1 MTTSSSTDTYLVSD
15 PTGIRYQFKANGATD
30 GTNSYNPYGQCISCT
45 VKTSLGFEDGYTD
58 ANGLIYLVNRDCYR
72 WQTRTMTSRIAA
84 ISIAAVDPR
93 RVAEFWSAALG
104 WEILLLDSTGADIG
118 PPNGLGPIIEFG
130 LVPEKKT
137 MKNRL
142 HFDLRA
148 DGSTQSNELRRLLD
162 LGAQRV
168 DVGQT
173 SEATWVVLAD
183 PEGNEFCLL
192 SRSVQEVPADS

>member
-1 MTTSSSTDTYLVSD
+1 MADSKHDKPNRRHFYSCCRSSQ
-15 PTGIRYQFKANGATD
+15 GGR
-30 GTNSYNPYGQCISCT
+30 
-45 VKTSLGFEDGYTD
+45 
-58 ANGLIYLVNRDCYR
+58 
-72 WQTRTMTSRIAA
+72 
-84 ISIAAVDPR
+84 
-93 RVAEFWSAALG
+93 
-104 WEILLLDSTGADIG
+104 ADIG

-137 MKNRL
+137 VKNRL

-162 LGAQRV
+162 LGAQRI

-192 SRSVQEVPADS
+192 SRSVQEVPAGS

>member
-1 MTTSSSTDTYLVSD
+1 
-15 PTGIRYQFKANGATD
+15 
-30 GTNSYNPYGQCISCT
+30 
-45 VKTSLGFEDGYTD
+45 
-58 ANGLIYLVNRDCYR
+58 
-72 WQTRTMTSRIAA
+72 MTSRIAA

-93 RVAEFWSAALG
+93 RVAEFWCAALG

-118 PPNGLGPIIEFG
+118 PPDGLGPIIEFG
-130 LVPEKKT
+130 LVPERKT
-137 MKNRL
+137 LKNRL

-148 DGSTQSNELRRLLD
+148 DGSTQSNELRRLLE

-192 SRSVQEVPADS
+192 SRSVQEVQAGSGGVL